1 MASFK
6 EFAAEDIKT
15 TTSFL
20 NQLVDIL
27 GADVSGSS
35 TRRQYQVFVTGGL
48 GPGVTS
54 SLFQTIFDQDFTL
67 QTANPI
73 FDITYGFSTGSSIVS
88 RFSPTIDTNGKYIFP
103 SVTLMMREKLDI
115 YRLFAR
121 ELLGDENAT
130 FTCQASGS
138 TTSNDIK
145 EAVFVCF
152 KRLFARDKIKRE
164 TSAIRFFASASGGG
178 AAVATP
184 AGVANNIRKI
194 GVSSSILTD
203 IGSSVNRYFSQGG
216 EVATV
221 VDSAATTFGRGL
233 MYLDRGIMVLDMSR
247 SFDQRDFISGAIDC
261 VTNTVGIEANMSAS
275 LCMFAASASIDDFVD
290 HLCSTRFTASNETA
304 ITFQNVTNI
313 NSTIFFCRAGAD
325 EFNYSSNPTYTDDQ
339 NRIVVID
346 NGQEVEQKS
355 LTFVTSIGM
364 YDANDNLLS
373 VAKLSR
379 PVLKDDER
387 DLTFKVR
394 LDFFSQQNQALTLHT
409 KRNARHFKN
418 K

>member
-1 MASFK
+1 MAIFK
-6 EFAAEDIKT
+6 EFSGEDIKT

-20 NQLVDIL
+20 NQLVDVL
-27 GADVSGSS
+27 GADISGSS
-35 TRRQYQVFVTGGL
+35 TRRMYQVFVTGGL

-54 SLFQTIFDQDFTL
+54 SLFQTVYDQDFTL

-73 FDITYGFSTGSSIVS
+73 FDITYGFSTDSAVVS
-88 RFSPTIDTNGKYIFP
+88 AFSPTVDTNGKYIFP
-103 SVTLMMREKLDI
+103 SSTVMMREKLDI

-138 TTSNDIK
+138 IVNNSIK
-145 EAVFVCF
+145 EAIFICF
-152 KRLFARDKIKRE
+152 KRLFARDKVKRE
-164 TSAIRFFASASGGG
+164 TSAIRFFVSASAGG
-178 AAVATP
+178 AAIATP
-184 AGVANNIRKI
+184 AGVANNIVAT

-216 EVATV
+216 EVATM
-221 VDSAATTFGRGL
+221 VDSSATTTALGL
-233 MYLDRGIMVLDMSR
+233 LYLDRGIMVLDMSR
-247 SFDQRDFISGAIDC
+247 SFDQRDFISGAIDA
-261 VTNTVGIEANMSAS
+261 VTSTGVEPNMSS
-275 LCMFAASASIDDFVD
+275 SFCMFAASASIDDFLD
-290 HLCSTRFTASNETA
+290 HVCSSRFTSSNETA
-304 ITFQNVTNI
+304 VTFQNVTNI
-313 NSTIFFCRAGAD
+313 NSTIFFCRAAAD

-387 DLTFKVR
+387 DLTLRVR
-394 LDFFSQQNQALTLHT
+394 LDFFQQNQALTLHT
-409 KRNARHFKN
+409 KKNSRHFYTL
-418 K
+418 